1 MNSTAQHTVIALTA
15 LLLSPWAALHAA
27 DAAKPAAKL
36 PARPNIILLLSD
48 DLGQRDVGCFGQQV
62 LRTPR
67 LDQMAKEGTR
77 FPQLYCGTS
86 ICAPSRTSLMTGL
99 HCGHTPVRGNREIQ
113 PEGQM
118 PLPAGT
124 ITVAQILKRAG
135 YATACT
141 GKWGMGMFDTTGSPL
156 KLGFD
161 HFYGYNCQRHAHNYF
176 PKYLYSDDRRIE
188 LNGEIYAQNLIA
200 DETLAW
206 VRQQKDRPFFLYYA
220 VTLPHGNYQID
231 SLGQFAGKPWPANE
245 KAYAA
250 MVSRLDSDVGR
261 LLDLLK
267 ELGIDERTIVI
278 FSGDN
283 GNTFNT
289 MENKAGRRFPSTG
302 DKLRGGKGTMYEGG
316 LRQAGIVRWPG
327 HVPAGRVSQAPW
339 AFWDFLPTA
348 ADLAGAK
355 LPEACKTDG
364 RSVVPLLLGGE
375 IPSRPYFYWEL
386 HEGTPIQAVRFDHW
400 KAVRNRPGGPI
411 ELYDLRTDISEAT
424 DIAAAN
430 PDLVAQADSL
440 MRSAHVDDPNWPMQ
454 IKRAA
459 KAKKKP
465 IRGTN

>member
-1 MNSTAQHTVIALTA
+1 MRTILLILAMNLSSVLATASADESKIQPRVPNVAKAPLLTPLVA
-15 LLLSPWAALHAA
+15 MRAA
-27 DAAKPAAKL
+27 DAPPSAGK
-36 PARPNIILLLSD
+36 PNIILLLSD
-48 DLGQRDVGCFGQQV
+48 DLGPRDVGCFGQQV

-67 LDQMAKEGTR
+67 LDRMAKEGTR

-124 ITVAQILKRAG
+124 ITVAQILKQAG

-176 PKYLYSDDRRIE
+176 PKYLYSDGRRIE
-188 LNGEIYAQNLIA
+188 LDGKTYAQNLIA
-200 DETLAW
+200 AETLAW

-220 VTLPHGNYQID
+220 VTLPHGNYEID
-231 SLGQFAGKPWPANE
+231 SLGQFADKPWPATE

-250 MVSRLDSDVGR
+250 MVSRLDTDVGR

-289 MENKAGRRFPSTG
+289 SENKAGQRFPSTG

-327 HVPAGRVSQAPW
+327 HVPAGRVSQEPW

-348 ADLAGAK
+348 ADLAAPSCPT
-355 LPEACKTDG
+355 LASRTDG
-364 RSVVPLLLGGE
+364 RSFPCCWAERFHRVRISIGSCMRGCQSKPCVLTTGRPCATSRVARSSCMICGPTSVKPRTSPRPNPTLSPRR
-375 IPSRPYFYWEL
+375 IP
-386 HEGTPIQAVRFDHW
+386 
-400 KAVRNRPGGPI
+400 
-411 ELYDLRTDISEAT
+411 
-424 DIAAAN
+424 
-430 PDLVAQADSL
+430 
-440 MRSAHVDDPNWPMQ
+440 
-454 IKRAA
+454 
-459 KAKKKP
+459 
-465 IRGTN
+465 